1 MTMKYADEELEV
13 IRGVIEHGGIYTI
26 EIDASEIPMTE
37 VEEAWDGI
45 APVLTSGFEMPPSTV
60 IQDPVAA
67 NEILTK
73 VDTWGQIVVLV
84 YRSGGRIIY
93 RKLHSGRYEASVS
106 REES

>member
-1 MTMKYADEELEV
+1 MKYADDELKV

-26 EIDASEIPMTE
+26 EIDASEIPITE
-37 VEEAWDGI
+37 VEEAWDSI
-45 APVLTSGFEMPPSTV
+45 APVLTSGFEMPPST
-60 IQDPVAA
+60 IIHDPVTA

-93 RKLHSGRYEASVS
+93 KKLQSGRFEATVC
-106 REES
+106 REER

>member
-1 MTMKYADEELEV
+1 MKYADEELEV
-13 IRGVIEHGGIYTI
+13 VRGVIEHGGIYTI

-37 VEEAWDGI
+37 VEEAWDDI
-45 APVLTSGFEMPPSTV
+45 APVLTSGFEIPPSTV
-60 IQDPVAA
+60 QDPVAA

-93 RKLHSGRYEASVS
+93 RKLPSGLYEASVS
-106 REES
+106 REE